1 MDPRDAEETR
11 YIERIKTMQL
21 NIIQKR
27 KYAYAFSILATGV
40 AIACIIIWGL
50 RLGIDFKGGT
60 LMEVRFAESA
70 VPTADTVREKLGSVE
85 LQSLTVQP
93 TAERGMLLRYL
104 ASDETAN
111 SKVLAALKTIDPKIE
126 QLRVDFVGA
135 SVSGQMTRQA
145 FTGTLLALLGIALYI
160 AWAFRRVAYPVT
172 SWEYGAGAII
182 ALAHDIIITIGVFS
196 VLGHFYGIEVG
207 VPFIAALLTI
217 LGYSVNDT
225 IVVYDRVRE
234 NLLRARTGT
243 DFEVIVNR
251 SLNETLVRS
260 VNTSLTVI
268 IVLIAVAVW
277 GGESVRWFA
286 VALLVGVGFGTYS
299 SIFVASALLVS
310 RFKMKY
316 PKTVTSV

>member
-1 MDPRDAEETR
+1 MH
-11 YIERIKTMQL
+11 L

-27 KYAYAFSILATGV
+27 KYAYAFSILLTG
-40 AIACIIIWGL
+40 AAMGCIIFFGL

-60 LMEVRFAESA
+60 LMEVRFSDSSA
-70 VPTADTVREKLGSVE
+70 PTVDMVREKLGELE
-85 LQSLTVQP
+85 LQSLTLQP
-93 TAERGMLLRYL
+93 TGEQGMFVRYL
-104 ASDETAN
+104 ASDETTN
-111 SKVLAALKTIDPKIE
+111 GKVLAALKNLNPQVE
-126 QLRVDFVGA
+126 QLRVDFIGA
-135 SVSGQMTRQA
+135 SVSSQMQKQA

-182 ALAHDIIITIGVFS
+182 ALAHDIVITIGVFS
-196 VLGHFYGIEVG
+196 LLGHFYGVEVG

-234 NLLRARTGT
+234 NLLRSRTGA
-243 DFEVIVNR
+243 DFEQIVNR

-268 IVLIAVAVW
+268 IVLIAVVIW

-310 RFKMKY
+310 RFKMKFSG
-316 PKTVTSV
+316 KTNV

>member
-1 MDPRDAEETR
+1 
-11 YIERIKTMQL
+11 MQL
-21 NIIQKR
+21 DIIQKR

-40 AIACIIIWGL
+40 AIACIITWGL

-70 VPTADTVREKLGSVE
+70 VPTADAVREKLGGVE

-93 TAERGMLLRYL
+93 TADRGMLLRYL
-104 ASDETAN
+104 ASDETTN
-111 SKVLAALKTIDPKIE
+111 DQVLAALKGIDPSVE
-126 QLRVDFVGA
+126 QLRVDFIGA
-135 SVSGQMTRQA
+135 SVSDQMQRQA

-160 AWAFRRVAYPVT
+160 AWAFRRVSYPVT

-182 ALAHDIIITIGVFS
+182 ALAHDIVITIGVFS

-234 NLLRARTGT
+234 NLLRARSGT
-243 DFEVIVNR
+243 DFETIVNR

-310 RFKMKY
+310 RFKMKF
-316 PKTVTSV
+316 PEKINA

>member
-1 MDPRDAEETR
+1 
-11 YIERIKTMQL
+11 MQL
-21 NIIQKR
+21 DIIQKR
-27 KYAYAFSILATGV
+27 KYAYAFSILVTGV
-40 AIACIIIWGL
+40 AIACIVLFGL

-60 LMEVRFAESA
+60 LMEARFTLAA
-70 VPTADTVREKLGSVE
+70 VPSVDIVREKLGTIE
-85 LQSLTVQP
+85 LQSLTLQP
-93 TAERGMLLRYL
+93 TGDRGMLLRYL
-104 ASDETAN
+104 ASDETTN
-111 SKVLAALKTIDPKIE
+111 DKVLAALKGIDPSVE
-126 QLRVDFVGA
+126 QLRVDFIGA
-135 SVSGQMTRQA
+135 SVSNQMQRQA
-145 FTGTLLALLGIALYI
+145 FTGTLLALVGIALYI

-196 VLGHFYGIEVG
+196 VLGHFYGVEVG

-234 NLLRARTGT
+234 NLLRTRAGT

-268 IVLIAVAVW
+268 IVLIAVAIF

-310 RFKMKY
+310 RFKMKF
-316 PKTVTSV
+316 PDTSKA

>member
-1 MDPRDAEETR
+1 
-11 YIERIKTMQL
+11 MQL

-27 KYAYAFSILATGV
+27 KYAYLFSAFATIG
-40 AIACIIIWGL
+40 AIVCIAVYGL

-60 LMEVRFAESA
+60 LMEVQFTEATSPSA
-70 VPTADTVREKLGSVE
+70 DVVREKLAALE
-85 LQSLTVQP
+85 LQSLTLQP
-93 TAERGMLLRYL
+93 TAERGVLLRYL
-104 ASDETAN
+104 ASDDTTNE
-111 SKVLAALKTIDPKIE
+111 KVFGAMKEIDPAVT
-126 QLRVDFVGA
+126 QLRVDFIGA
-135 SVSGQMTRQA
+135 SVSDQMKSQA

-196 VLGHFYGIEVG
+196 LLGHFHGIEVG

-234 NLLRARTGT
+234 NLLRSRSGT

-268 IVLIAVAVW
+268 IVLIAVAVL

-299 SIFVASALLVS
+299 SIFIASALLVT
-310 RFKMKY
+310 RFKMKF
-316 PKTVTSV
+316 PDVIVKK

>member
-1 MDPRDAEETR
+1 
-11 YIERIKTMQL
+11 MQL

-27 KYAYAFSILATGV
+27 KYAYVFSILATGV
-40 AIACIIIWGL
+40 AIACIITWGL

-70 VPTADTVREKLGSVE
+70 VPTADTVREKLSE
-85 LQSLTVQP
+85 IALQSLTVQP

-104 ASDETAN
+104 ASDETTN
-111 SKVLAALKTIDPKIE
+111 DQVLAALKRIDPKVE
-126 QLRVDFVGA
+126 QLRVDFIGA
-135 SVSGQMTRQA
+135 SVSDQMKRQA
-145 FTGTLLALLGIALYI
+145 FTGTLLALIGIALYI

-196 VLGHFYGIEVG
+196 VLGHFYGVEVG

-243 DFEVIVNR
+243 DFEIIVNR

-268 IVLIAVAVW
+268 IVLIAVALW

-310 RFKMKY
+310 RFKMKF
-316 PKTVTSV
+316 PEKSNA

>member
-1 MDPRDAEETR
+1 
-11 YIERIKTMQL
+11 MQL

-27 KYAYAFSILATGV
+27 KYAYAFSLLVTGA
-40 AIACIIIWGL
+40 AIACIVVWGL

-60 LMEVRFAESA
+60 LMEVRFAESS
-70 VPTADTVREKLGSVE
+70 VPTADMVREKLSGTE
-85 LQSLTVQP
+85 LQSLTIQP

-104 ASDETAN
+104 ASNEAANDSVLTALQ
-111 SKVLAALKTIDPKIE
+111 SIDPKVE
-126 QLRVDFVGA
+126 QLRVDFIGA
-135 SVSGQMTRQA
+135 SVSADMQHQA

-160 AWAFRRVAYPVT
+160 AWAFRKVSYPVK

-182 ALAHDIIITIGVFS
+182 ALAHDIIITIGAFS

-234 NLLRARTGT
+234 NLLRARSGT
-243 DFEVIVNR
+243 DFETIVNR

-268 IVLIAVAVW
+268 IVLIAVVIW
-277 GGESVRWFA
+277 GGESVRWFS

-299 SIFVASALLVS
+299 SIFIASALLVS
-310 RFKMKY
+310 RFKMKF
-316 PKTVTSV
+316 PETTNV

>member
-1 MDPRDAEETR
+1 
-11 YIERIKTMQL
+11 MQL

-40 AIACIIIWGL
+40 AIACIITWGL

-60 LMEVRFAESA
+60 LMEVRFAESLT
-70 VPTADTVREKLGSVE
+70 PTADTVREKLGSVE

-104 ASDETAN
+104 ASDETTN
-111 SKVLAALKTIDPKIE
+111 DQVLAALKGIDPSVE
-126 QLRVDFVGA
+126 QLRVDFIGA
-135 SVSGQMTRQA
+135 SVSDQMQRQA

-268 IVLIAVAVW
+268 IVLIAVAIW

-310 RFKMKY
+310 RFKMKF
-316 PKTVTSV
+316 PEKINA